1 MKTTK
6 YFQWLIAVAVAV
18 TSLSVTS
25 CKDQPDEYKVSDGTP
40 SISFIRPVD
49 VAAKDSIITA
59 ASLRSTICIVGSNLR
74 SVTKLL
80 FNDCPA
86 VLNTSYITDN
96 TLIVTIPNE
105 IPGKVT
111 NKMYLINRAGESVE
125 YNFTV
130 TIPAPVVSSMT
141 NEWAAAGEEVTIIG
155 DYFLDYADNPIVVKI
170 GDMEISRDI
179 ISSITKN
186 RITFTM
192 PAGAPKEK
200 ITVTSVYGSTQSN
213 FQYCDTRGMLFDFD
227 TPCYTGTVLGNNGWH
242 DRTITTDETAL
253 SGNFLVMGDT
263 DMGDDGGWNDG
274 NFAFEYWCGDWEEP
288 QAYSQHPRIFDVADF
303 TDFEN
308 KSLKFEMYIPKNNSW
323 SAAPMQ
329 IFFGTVEQITLSAG
343 TDIYGHTC
351 AGANNTF
358 FREQGKVS
366 RGVYMP
372 WKETEDKL
380 YNTDDKWVT
389 VTLPLSDFIYDF
401 DGNKITSTLQSEADF
416 GSFTIFIVKGGYDDK
431 SVWPTGVA
439 CHPIIKIDNI
449 RVIPNK

>member
-1 MKTTK
+1 
-6 YFQWLIAVAVAV
+6 
-18 TSLSVTS
+18 
-25 CKDQPDEYKVSDGTP
+25 
-40 SISFIRPVD
+40 
-49 VAAKDSIITA
+49 
-59 ASLRSTICIVGSNLR
+59 
-74 SVTKLL
+74 
-80 FNDCPA
+80 
-86 VLNTSYITDN
+86 
-96 TLIVTIPNE
+96 
-105 IPGKVT
+105 
-111 NKMYLINRAGESVE
+111 
-125 YNFTV
+125 
-130 TIPAPVVSSMT
+130 
-141 NEWAAAGEEVTIIG
+141 
-155 DYFLDYADNPIVVKI
+155 
-170 GDMEISRDI
+170 
-179 ISSITKN
+179 
-186 RITFTM
+186 
-192 PAGAPKEK
+192 
-200 ITVTSVYGSTQSN
+200 
-213 FQYCDTRGMLFDFD
+213 
-227 TPCYTGTVLGNNGWH
+227 
-242 DRTITTDETAL
+242 
-253 SGNFLVMGDT
+253 MGDT